1 MADWKIAKCKY
12 CGKEFVRRRHNQ
24 SYCCKECR
32 SMAMWEKQ
40 SGIKKTLCWGCKNTN
55 AYACPWF
62 SDKGKPVPG
71 WKATPTYVIMHSY
84 NGKKAYAPQRS
95 YIVHECPLFEFNR

>member
-24 SYCCKECR
+24 NYCCKECR

-55 AYACPWF
+55 AYDCPWF
-62 SDKGKPVPG
+62 SGKELPVPG
-71 WKATPTYVIMHSY
+71 WKATPTIIRNRSEYKGQKYEDS
-84 NGKKAYAPQRS
+84 AS
-95 YIVHECPLFEFNR
+95 YIVHECPLFKEL